1 MVVISGA
8 PKPTR
13 QIKLSGIF
21 YFYVCYNLSEV
32 FWCWGFDDLPQISEV
47 SKVFTL
53 YGRLSH
59 WKIPNIILKYQQK
72 DDTTLQKH
80 IPKFSH
86 KKTQQPEREKKLSAN
101 SKNCANFF
109 MLLWSKPGA
118 SWRRPQWHGQSW
130 KRPWIRPMDGGKN
143 SVRFFFGLFW
153 RWKRRLFLH

>member
-1 MVVISGA
+1 M
-8 PKPTR
+8 
-13 QIKLSGIF
+13 LGIWWPP
-21 YFYVCYNLSEV
+21 S
-32 FWCWGFDDLPQISEV
+32 DLRSLQM
-47 SKVFTL
+47 FTL

-86 KKTQQPEREKKLSAN
+86 KKTQQPERKKKLSAN

-143 SVRFFFGLFW
+143 SVRVFLGCFEGGKGDYFYTKASKFEGFLFSKVFW
-153 RWKRRLFLH
+153 VKKRHQCCWSLFM